1 MKTLY
6 VTDLDGTLLTPQ
18 DDLSPFTRETLT
30 RLSQAGLSLTYA
42 TARSWVSAHK
52 VTAGWTPSLPVI
64 VYNGAF
70 LADARTGAPLSTLAF
85 DPDEAGQVQATL
97 QARGLHPLV
106 YAFVDGRE
114 RVSYRADCVNDG
126 LARYLS
132 LRLHDPRFRPVIDE
146 IDLYAGQPFYF
157 TVIGEKNELQPVYD
171 VLHPQAAYTLLLQ
184 QELYRPEY
192 WCEIMPRAA
201 TKAAGVLRLKQ
212 EGGFDRVVGFGDA
225 LNDLSLFAV
234 CDEAYAV
241 GNAVPELRAAAT
253 GILGSNVEDGVARY
267 LATHAR

>member
-18 DDLSPFTRETLT
+18 DDLSPFTRQTLT
-30 RLSQAGLSLTYA
+30 HLSQAGVAVTYA
-42 TARSWVSAHK
+42 TARSWMSAHK
-52 VTAGWTPSLPVI
+52 ATAGWTPSLPVI

-85 DPDEAGQVQATL
+85 APAEAAAVQEAL

-106 YAFVDGRE
+106 YAFVNGRE
-114 RVSYRADCVNDG
+114 RVSYRADDVNDG

-132 LRLHDPRFRPVIDE
+132 LRLHDPRFRPVIDDA
-146 IDLYAGQPFYF
+146 DLYAGAPFYF
-157 TVIGEKNELQPVYD
+157 TIIGERAELQPVYD
-171 VLHPQAAYTLLLQ
+171 AFGPQAAYTVLLQ

-201 TKAAGVLRLKQ
+201 TKAGGILRLKQ

-225 LNDLSLFAV
+225 LNDLALFAV

-253 GILGSNVEDGVARY
+253 GILQSNEQDGVARF
-267 LATHAR
+267 LAERAL

>member
-18 DDLSPFTRETLT
+18 DNLSPYTRQTLT
-30 RLSQAGLSLTYA
+30 RLGQAGVAMTYA
-42 TARSWVSAHK
+42 TARSWMSAHK

-64 VYNGAF
+64 VYNGAM
-70 LADARTGAPLSTLAF
+70 LADARTGAPLSALAF
-85 DPDEAGQVQATL
+85 SPQEA
-97 QARGLHPLV
+97 ARVRDALVAQGLHPLV
-106 YAFVDGRE
+106 YATVDGRE

-132 LRLHDPRFRPVIDE
+132 LRLHDPRFRPVIDDE
-146 IDLYAGQPFYF
+146 ALYAGAPFYF
-157 TVIGEKNELQPVYD
+157 TVIGEQAALQPVYD
-171 VLHPQAAYTLLLQ
+171 AFAPQAAYTVLLQ

-192 WCEIMPRAA
+192 WCEIMPRAV
-201 TKAAGVLRLKQ
+201 TKAGGVLRLKE

-225 LNDLSLFAV
+225 LNDLALFAV

-241 GNAVPELRAAAT
+241 GNAVPELRAAAD
-253 GILGSNVEDGVARY
+253 GVLGTNTQDGVARF
-267 LATHAR
+267 LAERAL